1 MAGTINQNI
10 SIEEFEKSSKESN
23 SSKKTLNNDLKN
35 RIYSK
40 LSVNKNW
47 FDRTMTIYIWI
58 LGVLLIYWI
67 LLKLTNH
74 SPTVDQMILVGVGI
88 LGGLLFKQQYDIGKL
103 DGKFEGLK
111 ESCNKEFTRIN
122 VRLDKLDDIEKS
134 ILIMKIKMGISET
147 K

>member
-10 SIEEFEKSSKESN
+10 
-23 SSKKTLNNDLKN
+23 
-35 RIYSK
+35 
-40 LSVNKNW
+40 SVNKNW

-74 SPTVDQMILVGVGI
+74 SPTIEQLTLVGVGI

-103 DGKFEGLK
+103 DGKFESFK
-111 ESCNKEFTRIN
+111 DNCNKEFARIDN
-122 VRLDKLDDIEKS
+122 RFDKFEYRFEKVESRLSKIEESLSVIKL
-134 ILIMKIKMGISET
+134 KMGISET

>member
-10 SIEEFEKSSKESN
+10 
-23 SSKKTLNNDLKN
+23 
-35 RIYSK
+35 
-40 LSVNKNW
+40 SVNKNW